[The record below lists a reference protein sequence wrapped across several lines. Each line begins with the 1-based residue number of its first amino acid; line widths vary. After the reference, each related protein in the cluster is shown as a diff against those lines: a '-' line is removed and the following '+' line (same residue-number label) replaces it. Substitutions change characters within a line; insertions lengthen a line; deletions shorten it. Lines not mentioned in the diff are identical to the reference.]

1 MAAIVLCAC
10 WISAALS
17 DLRTMTIPNSISI
30 AMTISFMVF
39 APALGLSL
47 ETIAYCL
54 LAALITFAVCFGLF
68 AINAMGGGDAKLL
81 TASALWFGFSFPLV
95 VFLVHTAFL
104 GGLLTIGILI
114 LRAQANQFPLLNA
127 CLPPSIISGRKI
139 PYGIAISAAGL
150 CNLGYTTITQL

>member
-1 MAAIVLCAC
+1 MGAIVLCAC

-17 DLRTMTIPNSISI
+17 DLRTMTIPNTISI
-30 AMTISFMVF
+30 VMTIGFVLF
-39 APALGLSL
+39 AAALGISI

-54 LAALITFAVCFGLF
+54 LAALITFVVCFGLF
-68 AINAMGGGDAKLL
+68 AINVMGGGDAKLL

-104 GGLLTIGILI
+104 GGLLTILILI
-114 LRAQANQFPLLNA
+114 LRVQAKQFHLLHA
-127 CLPPSIISGRKI
+127 FLPSSITNGHKV

-150 CNLGYTTITQL
+150 INLGHTTITQL

>member
-1 MAAIVLCAC
+1 MLCAC

-30 AMTISFMVF
+30 AMTIGFMVF
-39 APALGLSL
+39 AVVLGLPL

-54 LAALITFAVCFGLF
+54 LAALVTFTVCFGLF

-81 TASALWFGFSFPLV
+81 TASALWFGFSLPLV

-104 GGLLTIGILI
+104 GGLLTICILI
-114 LRAQANQFPLLNA
+114 LRAKANQFHLLHA
-127 CLPPSIISGRKI
+127 YLPPSLTSGRKI

-150 CNLGYTTITQL
+150 INLGNTTITQL